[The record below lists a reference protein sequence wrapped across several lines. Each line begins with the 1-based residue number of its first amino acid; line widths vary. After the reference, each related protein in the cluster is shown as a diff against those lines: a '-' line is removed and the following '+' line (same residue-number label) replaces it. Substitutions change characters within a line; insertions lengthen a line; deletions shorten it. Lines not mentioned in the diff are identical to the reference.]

1 MKKHEIKEE
10 SEEYIE
16 DSIIEENNENRAQ
29 NTENRKKRRSDE
41 SDQKD
46 IGCSAKRRVRR
57 KQIYF

>member
-16 DSIIEENNENRAQ
+16 DSIIDENNENRAQ
-29 NTENRKKRRSDE
+29 NAENRKKRRSDE
-41 SDQKD
+41 SVQED

-57 KQIYF
+57 K